1 MGMAVFFTLFLTLI
15 AAKAAYLQIFQGAW
29 LARKAA
35 DQYEKSLVIE
45 GRRGAIVDARHR
57 EMAVSIDVTSIGAY
71 PRQLADKPAAAKA
84 LAHALNL
91 NYRLLLRKLES
102 KSPFVW
108 IKRQVT
114 PKEAG
119 AVRALSLPGV
129 DFVPERSRF
138 YPSKT
143 LAAQALG
150 FTGTDGHGLE
160 GVEFFF
166 DKEMRG
172 AAENYTLLRDARG
185 KSFSDVSQWIDSHG
199 GRNVVLT
206 IDRTVQY
213 LTERALQE
221 AVDEFEG
228 RSGMAI
234 VMVPQTGAILALAH
248 YPFFNP
254 NVFRA
259 FEREKWRNRAITD
272 PFEPGSSMKMFLA
285 AAALESGRLTPNSI
299 FFCEN
304 GKYRI
309 GGNVVHDTHPHGWL
323 SMQQIIKVSSNIGAV
338 KIIETLGQKSL
349 HSTLRN
355 FGFGAPTGID
365 CPGETAGSLSP
376 YQRWTR
382 IDAGA
387 ISFGQGLSVSALQ
400 LITAA
405 SAIANDGVLMK
416 PFLVQAVT
424 DRDGRLVKSF
434 HPTEVRRAIS
444 AQTALR
450 VRNILQTVTSKGG
463 TGENAAL
470 EGFEVAGK
478 TGTAQKVDEGGRY
491 AQGRYVSSFLG
502 FAPAKD
508 PKVAIL
514 VLVDEPRKAHYG
526 GTVAAPAFRKIAHG
540 TLNYLNVTPR
550 SDTARQT
557 ALRGAEA
564 EG

>member
-1 MGMAVFFTLFLTLI
+1 MAVFFTLFLAVI
-15 AAKAAYLQIFQGAW
+15 AVKAAYLQIYQGAW
-29 LARKAA
+29 LSRKAA

-45 GRRGAIVDARHR
+45 GRRGTIFDARHR
-57 EMAVSIDVTSIGAY
+57 EMAVSIDVTSIAAY
-71 PRQLADKPAAAKA
+71 PRQLVDPTAAARA
-84 LAHALNL
+84 LARPLGL
-91 NYRLLLRKLES
+91 NYRKLLPSLAS
-102 KSPFVW
+102 KRSFVW
-108 IKRQVT
+108 VKRQVT
-114 PKEAG
+114 PKEAA
-119 AVRALSLPGV
+119 AVQALNLHGV
-129 DFVPERSRF
+129 DFIPERSRF

-143 LAAQALG
+143 LAAQVLG

-166 DKEMRG
+166 DTELRG
-172 AAENYTLLRDARG
+172 AAESYTVLRDARG
-185 KSFSDVSQWIDSHG
+185 KSFSGVSQWIESHA

-206 IDRTVQY
+206 LDRTVQY

-221 AVDEFEG
+221 AVDEFDA

-248 YPFFNP
+248 CPFFNP
-254 NVFRA
+254 NVFGA
-259 FEREKWRNRAITD
+259 YDREKWRNRAITD
-272 PFEPGSSMKMFLA
+272 PFEPGSTMKMFLA
-285 AAALESGRLTPNSI
+285 GAALETGQLTPNTI

-309 GGNVVHDTHPHGWL
+309 GPNVVHDTHPHGWL
-323 SMQQIIKVSSNIGAV
+323 SLQQIVKYSSNIGAV
-338 KIIETLGQKSL
+338 KITETMGRETLYN
-349 HSTLRN
+349 TLRN
-355 FGFGAPTGID
+355 FGFGELTGID

-387 ISFGQGLSVSALQ
+387 ISFGQGVSVSALQ

-405 SAIANDGVLMK
+405 SAIANNGLLMK

-424 DRDGRLVKSF
+424 DRNGRLVKSF
-434 HPTEVRRAIS
+434 APTEVRRVVS
-444 AQTALR
+444 ESTALR
-450 VRNILQTVTSKGG
+450 LRKILRTVTTEGG
-463 TGENAAL
+463 TGVNAAL

-478 TGTAQKVDEGGRY
+478 TGTAQKTDERGRY
-491 AQGRYVSSFLG
+491 ARGRYVASFLG
-502 FAPAKD
+502 FAPAMA
-508 PKVAIL
+508 PKVVIL

-540 TLNYLNVTPR
+540 TLNYLNVTPG
-550 SDTARQT
+550 SGTARYT
-557 ALRGAEA
+557 ARRGSEA

>member
-1 MGMAVFFTLFLTLI
+1 MAVFFTLLLTVI

-57 EMAVSIDVTSIGAY
+57 EMAVSIDVTSIAAY
-71 PRQLADKPAAAKA
+71 PRQLTDAPAAAKA
-84 LAHALNL
+84 LARALGL
-91 NYRLLLRKLES
+91 DHRQLLRKLES
-102 KSPFVW
+102 KRTFVW

-114 PKEAG
+114 PKETG
-119 AVRALSLPGV
+119 AVRALDLAGV
-129 DFVPERSRF
+129 DFIPERSRF

-143 LAAQALG
+143 LAAQVLG

-160 GVEFFF
+160 GVEFFL
-166 DKEMRG
+166 DQELRG
-172 AAENYTLLRDARG
+172 AAESYTLLRDARG
-185 KSFSDVSQWIDSHG
+185 KSFSGVSQWIDSHG
-199 GRNVVLT
+199 GHNVVLT

-221 AVDEFEG
+221 AVDEFDG
-228 RSGMAI
+228 RSGIAV
-234 VMVPQTGAILALAH
+234 VMVPQTGAVLALAH
-248 YPFFNP
+248 HPFFNP

-259 FEREKWRNRAITD
+259 YDRDKWRNRAITD

-285 AAALESGRLTPNSI
+285 AAAIESGRLTPNAI

-323 SMQQIIKVSSNIGAV
+323 SLQQIIKYSSNIGAV
-338 KIIETLGQKSL
+338 KVIETLGQKTL
-349 HSTLRN
+349 YEALRN
-355 FGFGAPTGID
+355 FGFGTPTGIN
-365 CPGETAGSLSP
+365 CPGETAGLLSP

-387 ISFGQGLSVSALQ
+387 IAFGQGLSVSALQ

-405 SAIANDGVLMK
+405 CAIANDGVLMK
-416 PFLVQAVT
+416 PLLVQAVT

-434 HPTEVRRAIS
+434 APTEVRRVIS
-444 AQTALR
+444 AQTARQVRR
-450 VRNILQTVTSKGG
+450 VLQTVTSKGG

-478 TGTAQKVDEGGRY
+478 TGTAQKVDQSGRY
-491 AQGRYVSSFLG
+491 AQGRYVASFLG
-502 FAPAKD
+502 FAPADD

-514 VLVDEPRKAHYG
+514 VVVDEPRKAHYG

-540 TLNYLNVTPR
+540 TLNYLNVTPASGAGR
-550 SDTARQT
+550 LT
-557 ALRGAEA
+557 ALRGTEA